1 MRLFEYLPREVSR
14 PTKYLLDRVAV
25 RTETLTSDR
34 QRRSPLYQDGS
45 EITCN
50 VKITIV
56 DTGQGHALTKAYSE
70 LVRKLYS
77 KLIVLNQKI
86 M

>member
-34 QRRSPLYQDGS
+34 QRPSPLYQDGL

-50 VKITIV
+50 VKITIA

-70 LVRKLYS
+70 LVHKLYS
-77 KLIVLNQKI
+77 KVIVLNQKI